1 MPGVQQQG
9 DDLLVST
16 GVLCHIY
23 GITPGALTKWKNG
36 GCPQTKRGWYNLRE
50 VVAWRDAGTTVD
62 AVKAGDLRTAKLAI
76 DVQYRKTKSQKEQL
90 LLDIL
95 KGQYYSKEDVEDG
108 WSRRALE
115 LKTALLN
122 WSKTLP
128 MDLIGLDVPEMEHAL
143 YKKTCEL
150 LEEFCR
156 NGAYTFDEKG
166 D

>member
-1 MPGVQQQG
+1 MQG
-9 DDLLVST
+9 DNLLISK
-16 GVLCHIY
+16 GVLCKVY
-23 GITPGALTKWKNG
+23 GVTPQAVDKWVQA
-36 GCPQTKRGWYNLRE
+36 GCPKVKRGWFNLRE
-50 VVAWRDAGTTVD
+50 VIAWRDAGTTMD

-90 LLDIL
+90 MLDIL
-95 KGQYYSKEDVEDG
+95 KGQYYSKDDVEDG

-115 LKTALLN
+115 LKIALFN

-128 MDLIGLDVPEMEHAL
+128 IDLVGLEIPQIESIMH
-143 YKKTCEL
+143 KKTCEL

-156 NGAYTFDEKG
+156 NGAYSFDQAG

>member
-1 MPGVQQQG
+1 M
-9 DDLLVST
+9 
-16 GVLCHIY
+16 
-23 GITPGALTKWKNG
+23 
-36 GCPQTKRGWYNLRE
+36 
-50 VVAWRDAGTTVD
+50 VVKFPSLIGRSRAWRDAGTTVD

-115 LKTALLN
+115 LKIALLN